1 MAQGHRELTIS
12 VYHNKKDEHRLAIQM
27 SYDFAMR
34 IAADDE
40 EALDMVR
47 AAITKRI
54 ELLESRASGS

>member
-12 VYHNKKDEHRLAIQM
+12 VYYNKKDEHRLAIQM